1 MPNFE
6 HSFYDE
12 IYTYSSL
19 NSTNKQ
25 AEKLIKQRSAVGNFL
40 ILANEQT
47 GGRGRRSNRWFSPVG
62 GLWFSVGLYSLNVNS
77 SLSVYAGICMHK
89 VLQDMFPE
97 QEFKLKW
104 PNDLYCNGKKVGG
117 ILTQYLDKYKYH
129 IVGIGLNTN
138 FTDLE
143 EEITDLA
150 TTLRRETAKE
160 IDNTTILTK
169 FSDIFAMNLPELMET
184 GKLDAAYFNQFS
196 LLKNKKITLDTD
208 FDKFTGVSKGINKK
222 GAILLEIAPAMVQPF
237 YAGTISEFEKGDS

>member
-12 IYTYSSL
+12 IYTYNSL
-19 NSTNKQ
+19 NSTNKH

-40 ILANEQT
+40 ILANKQT
-47 GGRGRRSNRWFSPVG
+47 GGRGRRSNRWFSPAG
-62 GLWFSVGLYSLNVNS
+62 GLWFSVALYGININS
-77 SLSVYAGICMHK
+77 SLSLYAGICAHK
-89 VLQDMFPE
+89 VLQEMFPE
-97 QEFKLKW
+97 LDFKLKW
-104 PNDLYCNGKKVGG
+104 PNDVYCNGKKVGG
-117 ILTQYLDKYKYH
+117 ILTQYLANYKYH

-138 FTDLE
+138 LDELE
-143 EEITDLA
+143 EEITNLA
-150 TTLRRETAKE
+150 TSLQMETEKK
-160 IDNTTILTK
+160 IDNAAILTM

-208 FDKFTGVSKGINKK
+208 FDKFSGISKGINKR

-237 YAGTISEFEKGDS
+237 YAGTISEFKKGDS